1 MSSANWYW
9 CPDWRHTQQIAM
21 AINQPLLSIIIP
33 AYNEE
38 ERLPQSLERI
48 GSFVAGQ
55 PYSTEV
61 LVVNDGSQDNTAGI
75 AGDFRRKYPFLSLID
90 KEHRGKGH
98 TVKTGMMAAQ
108 GQYLFACDS
117 DLSMP
122 IEEVSKFLP
131 PALDGYDV
139 AIASREVPGARRYG
153 EPFYRHIMGRVFN
166 LIVRL
171 LTVPGVQDTQCGFKS
186 FRREVAQAVF
196 PYQTIDGWSFDVE
209 ILFIARKYGYQ
220 ITEVPINWYYMERS
234 QIKPLT
240 DTVNMLREVLR
251 VRRNDRLGLYDKR

>member
-1 MSSANWYW
+1 M
-9 CPDWRHTQQIAM
+9 TTT
-21 AINQPLLSIIIP
+21 QPLLSIIIP

-48 GSFVAGQ
+48 GSFAAGQ
-55 PYSTEV
+55 TYSTEV
-61 LVVNDGSQDNTAGI
+61 LVVNDGSQDNTANI
-75 AGDFRRKYPFLSLID
+75 ARDFRRKYPFVSLID

-98 TVKTGMMAAQ
+98 TVKTGIMAAQ

-139 AIASREVPGARRYG
+139 AIASREVRGARRYG
-153 EPFYRHIMGRVFN
+153 EPVYRHVMGRVFN

-171 LTVPGVQDTQCGFKS
+171 LTVPGIQDTQCGFKS
-186 FRREVAQAVF
+186 FRREVARAIF
-196 PYQTIDGWSFDVE
+196 PYQTVDGWSFDVE

-220 ITEVPINWYYMERS
+220 IIEVPIDWYYMERS
-234 QIKPLT
+234 QVHPIK
-240 DTVNMLREVLR
+240 DTVGMFREVLKI
-251 VRRNDRLGLYDKR
+251 RRNARRGLYDKR

>member
-1 MSSANWYW
+1 MTI
-9 CPDWRHTQQIAM
+9 D
-21 AINQPLLSIIIP
+21 QPLLSIIIP

-38 ERLPQSLERI
+38 ERLPQSLEQI
-48 GSFVAGQ
+48 AAFAAGQ
-55 PYSTEV
+55 SYPLEV
-61 LVVNDGSQDNTAGI
+61 LVVNDGSQDNTASVVR
-75 AGDFRRKYPFLSLID
+75 DFRRKYPFLSLVD

-98 TVKTGMMAAQ
+98 TVKVGMAAAR

-131 PALDGYDV
+131 PALDNYDV

-153 EPFYRHIMGRVFN
+153 EPGYRHVMGRVFN

-171 LTVPGVQDTQCGFKS
+171 LTVPGIQDTQCGFKC
-186 FRREVAQAVF
+186 FRHEVARTIF

-209 ILFIARKYGYQ
+209 ILFIARKYGYK
-220 ITEVPINWYYMERS
+220 IVEVPINWYYRERS
-234 QIKPLT
+234 QVHPIR
-240 DTVNMLREVLR
+240 DTVGMFREVLR
-251 VRRNDRLGLYDKR
+251 IRRNDWQGLYDRR